1 MWDVL
6 NAINQRLVKLNEMAA
21 RVAMPKVA
29 SGRELVTI
37 LDQEVAIHSD
47 DLKEQRVT
55 FYNGD
60 PDTYIIKRLGVAVSM
75 IPGDA
80 EELLVDKR
88 IPFIP
93 TRFGWNQSNALGGST
108 TPAFDFQ
115 WNYALNS
122 TQSQYSR
129 DNLTSKSLV
138 GFERGRMLD
147 FSKPLV
153 IKPSDSVEFRARA
166 TMFPFPGTAGKNAN
180 DLYLVAFI
188 ALGYRSVP

>member
-1 MWDVL
+1 MWDDL
-6 NAINQRLVKLNEMAA
+6 NKVNQRLVKLNEMAS

-37 LDQEVAIHSD
+37 LDQEVAIHED
-47 DLKEQRVT
+47 DLSEQRVT

-60 PDTYIIKRLGVAVSM
+60 PDTYVIKRLGVTVSM
-75 IPGDA
+75 IPGSA
-80 EELLVDKR
+80 GVLAVHKR
-88 IPFIP
+88 IFFAPV
-93 TRFGWNQSNALGGST
+93 RHGWAFDGELST
-108 TPAFDFQ
+108 SVPAFDFQ

-138 GFERGRMLD
+138 GFERARMLD
-147 FSKPLV
+147 LKKPLI
-153 IKPSDSVEFRARA
+153 IKPSDSVEFRAKP
-166 TMFPFPGTAGKNAN
+166 TMFFFPGNAN
-180 DLYLVAFI
+180 RNANNLYLIAFI